1 MRTRTKKWL
10 ARLAL
15 PLVLALAGCP
25 APDHDDDDDSAA
37 PGDDDTSVAD
47 DDAGDD
53 DTAAADDAGDDD
65 NMEDYGPRTDD
76 GSAPLHPDFL
86 RG

>member
-1 MRTRTKKWL
+1 MRNRTKTWL

-25 APDHDDDDDSAA
+25 APNHDDDDDSASPA
-37 PGDDDTSVAD
+37 
-47 DDAGDD
+47 DD
-53 DTAAADDAGDDD
+53 DTADDDTTIADDDAGDDD

-76 GSAPLHPDFL
+76 GSAPYHPDFL
-86 RG
+86 RD